1 MRLFASIILLVV
13 STLCSASPVQVSGA
27 RAMDLPDGTQLS
39 FELSAPIKYDSFLL
53 DNPPRLVIDL
63 RDARMSPP
71 GPELTL
77 GTTDVRSVRTGIQD
91 GKNLRIV
98 VDLGALM
105 RSEVQTVRDVTNGGF
120 RLVVDVFRRDKP
132 PASRVSRSG
141 PPIQLAS
148 VQNSHAPAQPTK
160 TNPKP
165 PLKPVPPKAA
175 HQTTTRRESAQT
187 RSVART
193 GRKSREVVIVID
205 PGHGGKDPG
214 AIGPRGTQEKQ
225 VVMQIA
231 KLLQKLVNR
240 ESGMRAVLTRT
251 TDKYL
256 YLYDRIRN
264 ARQHEADLFISLH
277 ADAVPNRDA
286 HGSSVYILSSGRA
299 TSVAAK
305 MLADR
310 ENAVDRIGG
319 GVHFAKADDVN
330 SVLIDMHQEA
340 TLEASLFLGEQ
351 VIKQLGKVGSLHKH
365 QVERASFA
373 VLTSPVMPSILV
385 ETAFITNPDEERKL
399 RRRDY
404 QERIAGAIMK
414 GIHAYFR
421 KRPPRQLLV
430 DLSSRE
436 SPMPYLDS
444 GFQMVSTGSTRS
456 DRDGGR

>member
-1 MRLFASIILLVV
+1 V
-13 STLCSASPVQVSGA
+13 
-27 RAMDLPDGTQLS
+27 
-39 FELSAPIKYDSFLL
+39 
-53 DNPPRLVIDL
+53 VIDL

-71 GPELTL
+71 GPELAL
-77 GTTDVRSVRTGIQD
+77 GTADVRSVRTGIRD
-91 GKNLRIV
+91 GENLRIV

-132 PASRVSRSG
+132 PTSRVSRRE

-148 VQNSHAPAQPTK
+148 VPRSQTPAQPAK
-160 TNPKP
+160 TTITPPVKP
-165 PLKPVPPKAA
+165 APPKAA
-175 HQTTTRRESAQT
+175 PQTAARREPAQT
-187 RSVART
+187 RPAART

-231 KLLQKLVNR
+231 KRLQKLVNR

-256 YLYDRIRN
+256 YLYDRIRS

-319 GVHFAKADDVN
+319 GVDFVKADDVVN